1 MRVILAHNWWSL
13 VLRGIL
19 GIAVGVVTFAW
30 PGITLAALVIL
41 FGAYSLVDGVVSIV
55 GVVRAAKAHE
65 RWGALLFEGIAGI
78 AVGIVTMLWPAITAF
93 ALVLVIGAWAIVT
106 GVLEI
111 VAAIRLRNYISGE
124 WLLLL
129 SGTAS
134 LIFGVLIMIV
144 PVAGAVF
151 IALWVGAY
159 AFISGILM
167 IALGFRLRSW
177 GREHLTGPTVAAP
190 AH

>member
-19 GIAVGVVTFAW
+19 GIAVGGVTFASA
-30 PGITLAALVIL
+30 GITLAALVIL
-41 FGAYSLVDGVVSIV
+41 FGASSLVDGVVSIV

-106 GVLEI
+106 G
-111 VAAIRLRNYISGE
+111 
-124 WLLLL
+124 
-129 SGTAS
+129 
-134 LIFGVLIMIV
+134 
-144 PVAGAVF
+144 
-151 IALWVGAY
+151 
-159 AFISGILM
+159 
-167 IALGFRLRSW
+167 
-177 GREHLTGPTVAAP
+177 
-190 AH
+190 